1 MARSSLGG
9 LVATGILVGCAA
21 LVWGLLSPRP
31 AGTALAA
38 GAGAGPGDPAAQV
51 RTAQATADGERLYVQ
66 HCASCHGPTGGGT
79 AYGPSLEQAGP
90 AALDFYM
97 RTGRMPLSAPG
108 EPQYRQEPVLT
119 PDQIAAIV
127 AYADDFGEG
136 PDVPQVTT
144 AGADL
149 HRGWELYINDCA
161 ACHSTSG
168 AGGSVGGGQFAPSLQ
183 DVDAVTVAEAVTIG
197 PGVMPAF
204 PIEGEDLDA
213 LAAYVEFLGHAPAPG
228 GLPLAGVGPVPEGFV
243 AVFVGL
249 GLLIVVS
256 RWVARRTEA

>member
-1 MARSSLGG
+1 VARSSLAG
-9 LVATGILVGCAA
+9 LVACGVLVGCA
-21 LVWGLLSPRP
+21 LLLWGPLSARP
-31 AGTALAA
+31 AATAVAA
-38 GAGAGPGDPAAQV
+38 AAPAARDGRADVV
-51 RTAQATADGERLYVQ
+51 RTAQADPDGERLYVQ
-66 HCASCHGPTGGGT
+66 HCASCHGPTGAGT
-79 AYGPSLEQAGP
+79 AYGPGLEGAGA

-108 EPQYRQEPVLT
+108 DPQYRQEPVLT
-119 PDQIAAIV
+119 PAQIAAIV
-127 AYADDFGEG
+127 AYADDFGAG
-136 PDVPQVTT
+136 PDIPQVAT

-183 DVDAVTVAEAVTIG
+183 DVDALTVAEAVTIG

-204 PIEGEDLDA
+204 AIEGEDLDA
-213 LAAYVEFLGHAPAPG
+213 LAAYVEFLGDAPAPG
-228 GLPLAGVGPVPEGFV
+228 GLPLAGIGPVPEGFV

-249 GLLIVVS
+249 GLLVVVS
-256 RWVARRTEA
+256 RWVARRTGA